1 MGDDFLKTLKK
12 HIDDGIIE
20 AVPQKISKTQI
31 YNFGESMKGINEFIG
46 AVQVLS
52 LNLMKVKNLSEKI
65 EWIDEVLK
73 TESNKNTILMLNMQ
87 KSSHIS
93 NIKYVVEGT
102 KFIGV
107 ALFDT
112 NLSCVIN
119 GNEFTLFVENPL
131 SIKNGTFAYCAQKL
145 SEIDILIARL
155 NNALNNAESSPA
167 SFDKES
173 AEIDTNMLR
182 KMM

>member
-1 MGDDFLKTLKK
+1 MSDDFLKTLKK

-20 AVPQKISKTQI
+20 AVPHKISKTQI
-31 YNFGESMKGINEFIG
+31 HNFGESMKGINEFIG

-52 LNLMKVKNLSEKI
+52 LNLNKVKNLSEKI

-73 TESNKNTILMLNMQ
+73 TEDNKNTISMLNMQ

-107 ALFDT
+107 VLFDT

-119 GNEFTLFVENPL
+119 GSEFTLFVENPL
-131 SIKNGTFAYCAQKL
+131 SIKNGTFAYCTHKL
-145 SEIDILIARL
+145 NEIDMLIARL
-155 NNALNNAESSPA
+155 NNMLNSAESSPA
-167 SFDKES
+167 GFEKES
-173 AEIDTNMLR
+173 AEIDKNMLR